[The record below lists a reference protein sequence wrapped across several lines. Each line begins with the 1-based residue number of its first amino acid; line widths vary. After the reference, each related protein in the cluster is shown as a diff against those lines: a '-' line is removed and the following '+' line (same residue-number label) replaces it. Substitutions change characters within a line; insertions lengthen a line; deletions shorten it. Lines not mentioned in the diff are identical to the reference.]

1 MTVKMTAQALVS
13 VLLVACG
20 ASTPE
25 PSTSA
30 ATPPAVTPASAPT
43 ASGVKSSPAP
53 GSCEA
58 VGGMCT
64 SPLATVACKSQPSGT
79 CPANEFCCVR

>member
-1 MTVKMTAQALVS
+1 MTTKMTVHALVS

-25 PSTSA
+25 PSTSGA
-30 ATPPAVTPASAPT
+30 LQPASTPASA
-43 ASGVKSSPAP
+43 AAAGGVKAAPAP

-58 VGGMCT
+58 AGGKCT
-64 SPLATVACKSQPSGT
+64 SQLATVACKSQPSAT
-79 CPANEFCCVR
+79 CPANEFCRLM